1 VTASRGQSAS
11 ARRAAAV
18 VVGSRLLLAVVA
30 FVTTCTVGV
39 QVRALYLRD
48 PAHAERLPGL
58 AGRLLGPWAHWD
70 GVWFVRIAADGY
82 KAHPHSEAFFPL
94 YPLLVRAVAAGVG
107 DYVVAGLIVSLAC
120 YAAAMV
126 VLFILA
132 RAELGPRVALW
143 SVVFISVF
151 PTALFF
157 QAVYSEAPFLLFTLL
172 AFWWARGSRWPPACL
187 AGFLAVMTRSTGL
200 VILVPLAILWWEQRR
215 GAAVRLPGG
224 PRRFVPAEPPAGAA
238 RPGSASWLWLLLV
251 PAGLAVYM
259 TFLWLVF
266 RNAWLFGSVQVAW
279 GRQLT
284 LPTTAVWR
292 GAMETVR
299 GLWWLATNGA
309 SAILG
314 THTASGGLQSDV
326 IANALEFTGFAVAVA
341 MLVACWRR
349 LPAAYTLYAVAALLV
364 PLLYS
369 TEARPLYSVPRFV
382 VVIFP
387 LFMATAAA
395 LLPRPVRRWLLVAL
409 MLAMLV
415 GSTVLFA
422 SFI

>member
-1 VTASRGQSAS
+1 VTASRGQTPY

-18 VVGSRLLLAVVA
+18 AVGSRLLLAAIA
-30 FVTTCTVGV
+30 FVTTYAVGV
-39 QVRALYLRD
+39 QTRALYLRD
-48 PAHAERLPGL
+48 PAHAERLQGL

-107 DYVVAGLIVSLAC
+107 DYVVAGLLVSLAC
-120 YAAAMV
+120 YAGAMAM
-126 VLFILA
+126 LFVLA

-172 AFWWARGSRWPPACL
+172 ALWWARGSSWPLACL
-187 AGFLAVMTRSTGL
+187 AGFLAVLTRSTGL
-200 VILVPLAILWWEQRR
+200 VIVLPLALMWWEQRR
-215 GAAVRLPGG
+215 GVALRLPGG
-224 PRRFVPAEPPAGAA
+224 PRAFAPVEPPARTA
-238 RPGSASWLWLLLV
+238 RPAAASWLWLLLV
-251 PAGLAVYM
+251 PGGLAVYM

-266 RNAWLFGSVQVAW
+266 RNALLFGSVQVNW
-279 GRQLT
+279 GREFT

-292 GAMETVR
+292 GATETVR

-382 VVIFP
+382 VVVFP
-387 LFMATAAA
+387 LFIATAAA
-395 LLPRPVRRWLLVAL
+395 LVARPVRRWLLVAL
-409 MLAMLV
+409 MLVMLV